1 MKKNKMISVII
12 TAYKEAKTIGKAI
25 GAILNQK
32 PVNYEVII
40 SAPDKETLDV
50 ARKYAKT
57 NKKIKIIKDGG
68 NGKPAALNMA
78 FKKARGDILLLTDG
92 DVYLAKDS
100 IKIIN
105 NKFKD
110 SKVGIVSGR
119 PISTNSRKNMLGFWS
134 HLLTDMAHLI
144 RKNRTEKKQMI
155 VCSGY
160 LYAFR
165 NNIIKKIPE
174 NALSDDAVIS
184 HMIADKGYKTQYAE
198 KALVYVKFPT
208 NFKDWI
214 IQKKRSAGG
223 YNQLSQMVKGK
234 ERMRSFSKESLG
246 IFKVLSYPKTIK
258 EMLYTFILILTRI
271 YLWILIFIDLNIK
284 KKDFKKIWLR
294 VESTK

>member
-1 MKKNKMISVII
+1 MISIII

-25 GAILNQK
+25 EAILNQK
-32 PVNYEVII
+32 PINYELII
-40 SAPDKETLDV
+40 SAPDKETLDIARRY
-50 ARKYAKT
+50 ARK
-57 NKKIKIIKDGG
+57 NKKIKIIKDKGR
-68 NGKPAALNMA
+68 GKPAALNLV
-78 FKKARGDILLLTDG
+78 FKKAKGEILLLTDG

-100 IKIIN
+100 IKLITE
-105 NKFKD
+105 KFKD
-110 SKVGIVSGR
+110 KKIGIVSGR
-119 PISTNSRKNMLGFWS
+119 PTSLNSRKNMLGFWS
-134 HLLTDMAHLI
+134 HLLTDMAHMI
-144 RKNRTEKKQMI
+144 RKERTQKGKMI

-165 NNIIKKIPE
+165 NNILKKIPE

-198 KALVYVKFPT
+198 KARVYVKFPT

-223 YNQLSQMVKGK
+223 YNQLSEMVKGK
-234 ERMRSFSKESLG
+234 ERMRSFSKESRG

-258 EMLYTFILILTRI
+258 EMLYTFILILARI